1 MARLRGIFG
10 KMADADSGSGEKERK
25 AEVIVGKPIDIM
37 IAVDKNKGVS
47 FACEGHPVITFESL
61 IQGKEIIIGNGFVKN
76 EGAEALPEI
85 RIVCEFE
92 PAIVDTGILYYQDGT
107 FEGGFEGIFDIDDL
121 PVNLEEY
128 AKIKK
133 AKKGKIKFTLYF
145 GETQLGMAECVMGIK
160 PAPEEELKSLMT
172 SISYE
177 QEKNSSGPVNVF
189 LYAKDDG
196 RFEMDLMRQPELL
209 YSMYSNGREQLI
221 GDVCK
226 YELKNAVCL
235 LLQEN
240 GPMTK
245 EELTKAL
252 VQLFGYSR
260 SSRKL
265 EEGAA
270 AAIRAAKELKAIDI
284 DEKKRYFLL

>member
-1 MARLRGIFG
+1 MGKAGTVMARLRGIFG

-47 FACEGHPVITFESL
+47 FACEGYPAITFESL

-107 FEGGFEGIFDIDDL
+107 FEGGFEGIFDIDDP

-128 AKIKK
+128 AKINK

-160 PAPEEELKSLMT
+160 PASEEVLKSLRAEARALRRKPSLRRRRALHPAINRQRKQPPQNPDMSGWSTGRLIPTCCTSMRITYMT
-172 SISYE
+172 S
-177 QEKNSSGPVNVF
+177 
-189 LYAKDDG
+189 
-196 RFEMDLMRQPELL
+196 RPE
-209 YSMYSNGREQLI
+209 E
-221 GDVCK
+221 
-226 YELKNAVCL
+226 
-235 LLQEN
+235 
-240 GPMTK
+240 
-245 EELTKAL
+245 
-252 VQLFGYSR
+252 YSR
-260 SSRKL
+260 RPSLISLQLR
-265 EEGAA
+265 G
-270 AAIRAAKELKAIDI
+270 R
-284 DEKKRYFLL
+284 